1 MSRKRTRVFLLGV
14 LHFLSASLLSIL
26 KDRRRSHVTANF
38 ESLEKTF
45 RLKRRRELTKNART
59 KRKRTFVAEHWRENM
74 SSSSSRALASTSSS
88 HGLGKTT
95 SFSSK
100 SLRRISRRRRVSS
113 SFDDTSSATTKKN
126 NDSNDTKTKTRGSRR
141 ATKTAAAA
149 ASGGAATAKASK
161 SSSLKK
167 RDNEWILQAREA
179 CVSSESS
186 SESWVERMRS
196 SASKQLSES
205 KTPTN
210 RDESWR
216 FFDVSEITNAT
227 LVREDDS
234 SEADVEEDMKAFL
247 ADVPE
252 GAKVVA
258 FVNGRFSEKW
268 SSIDEDDKNGVSIS
282 RTISGDIASAI
293 GTYDED
299 EEVEGQGAI
308 FARINKSCA
317 RSDNVACITV
327 KSENVENI
335 VYIIHARRSSK
346 DRKDGELATGA
357 NARVFIDA
365 LAKSSVSVVEKY
377 ATVGGS
383 GKKHDSRYWAN
394 DVVEIHLAENAR
406 VFHSLSQDH
415 GREAVHTRATYVRQ
429 NESSMYEI
437 NEVNVGAKLHRHDLR
452 VKQLGKK
459 TDTKLNCFNL
469 AGSKQTQDLHS
480 AIILDFEEGTTDQR
494 HRCIVSSSSGKGV
507 FDGSVRVNKLAQR
520 TDAKQIT
527 RNLLLVPKATVNA
540 RPNLQIIADD
550 VKCTHGCTVSDLEEE
565 ELFYIQSR
573 GLTKE
578 IARSL
583 LVSGFGTEIIS
594 GMKGGEKFKEYV
606 RETVKSALSKDA
618 VELLVA

>member
-1 MSRKRTRVFLLGV
+1 MSSFIAPTG
-14 LHFLSASLLSIL
+14 
-26 KDRRRSHVTANF
+26 
-38 ESLEKTF
+38 
-45 RLKRRRELTKNART
+45 
-59 KRKRTFVAEHWRENM
+59 
-74 SSSSSRALASTSSS
+74 SSSSSLSVVGGKNGGLAKSSS
-88 HGLGKTT
+88 K
-95 SFSSK
+95 S
-100 SLRRISRRRRVSS
+100 SLRRIIRRRLLSSSS
-113 SFDDTSSATTKKN
+113 SFDDTSSASTEKN
-126 NDSNDTKTKTRGSRR
+126 NDNINNTKTRGSRR
-141 ATKTAAAA
+141 ATKTAAAS
-149 ASGGAATAKASK
+149 SGGAATAKSS

-167 RDNEWILQAREA
+167 RDNEWILQARDA
-179 CVSSESS
+179 CAS

-216 FFDVSEITNAT
+216 FFDVSEITNAK
-227 LVREDDS
+227 LVREDS

-327 KSENVENI
+327 KTENVENI

-429 NESSMYEI
+429 NESSVYEI

-507 FDGSVRVNKLAQR
+507 FDGNVRVNKLAQR

>member
-1 MSRKRTRVFLLGV
+1 MAAGTTSSSRGAATV
-14 LHFLSASLLSIL
+14 
-26 KDRRRSHVTANF
+26 
-38 ESLEKTF
+38 
-45 RLKRRRELTKNART
+45 
-59 KRKRTFVAEHWRENM
+59 VA
-74 SSSSSRALASTSSS
+74 SSSSSSPMIETLVE
-88 HGLGKTT
+88 K
-95 SFSSK
+95 
-100 SLRRISRRRRVSS
+100 
-113 SFDDTSSATTKKN
+113 
-126 NDSNDTKTKTRGSRR
+126 
-141 ATKTAAAA
+141 
-149 ASGGAATAKASK
+149 
-161 SSSLKK
+161 KK
-167 RDNEWILQAREA
+167 RDNEWILEAREA
-179 CVSSESS
+179 CDDSS
-186 SESWVERMRS
+186 SSNNTNNENETTIERMRS
-196 SASKQLSES
+196 TALKALSQS
-205 KTPTN
+205 HTPTN
-210 RDESWR
+210 RDETWR
-216 FFDVSEITNAT
+216 FFDISDLTGAK
-227 LVREDDS
+227 LVKAEESNDD
-234 SEADVEEDMKAFL
+234 EAEEEEMKAL
-247 ADVPE
+247 SADAPE
-252 GAKVVA
+252 GAKVIA

-268 SSIDEDDKNGVSIS
+268 SSVGVGGDDGVSIS
-282 RTISGDIASAI
+282 RTIGGDVASAI

-299 EEVEGQGAI
+299 EEVDGQGAI

-317 RSDNVACITV
+317 RSDNVVCVTV
-327 KSENVENI
+327 KTDDVQNI
-335 VYIIHARRSSK
+335 LYIIHARKSSK
-346 DRKDGELATGA
+346 DRKDGELTTGA

-365 LAKSSVSVVEKY
+365 LAKSSVNVIEKY

-383 GKKHDSRYWAN
+383 GKKHASRYWAN
-394 DVVEIHLAENAR
+394 DVVEMRLAENAR

-429 NESSMYEI
+429 NESSAYEI

-469 AGSKQTQDLHS
+469 AGAKQTQDLHS
-480 AIILDFEEGTTDQR
+480 SIILDFEEGTTDQR

-507 FDGSVRVNKLAQR
+507 FDGNVRVNKFAQR

-527 RNLLLVPKATVNA
+527 RNLLLVPKATVNT
-540 RPNLQIIADD
+540 RPNLQIVADD

>member
-1 MSRKRTRVFLLGV
+1 
-14 LHFLSASLLSIL
+14 
-26 KDRRRSHVTANF
+26 
-38 ESLEKTF
+38 
-45 RLKRRRELTKNART
+45 
-59 KRKRTFVAEHWRENM
+59 M
-74 SSSSSRALASTSSS
+74 SSSFTIASTSSS
-88 HGLGKTT
+88 SQNGLGKTS

-100 SLRRISRRRRVSS
+100 SVRRISRRRLLSSS
-113 SFDDTSSATTKKN
+113 SFDTSSATTEKN
-126 NDSNDTKTKTRGSRR
+126 NSNNTKTKTRGSRR

-167 RDNEWILQAREA
+167 RDNEWILQARDA

-216 FFDVSEITNAT
+216 FFDVSEITSAT
-227 LVREDDS
+227 LVREDD

-282 RTISGDIASAI
+282 RTISGDIATAI

-507 FDGSVRVNKLAQR
+507 FDGNVRVNKLAQR

>member
-1 MSRKRTRVFLLGV
+1 
-14 LHFLSASLLSIL
+14 
-26 KDRRRSHVTANF
+26 
-38 ESLEKTF
+38 
-45 RLKRRRELTKNART
+45 
-59 KRKRTFVAEHWRENM
+59 M
-74 SSSSSRALASTSSS
+74 SSSFTIASTSSS
-88 HGLGKTT
+88 HGLGET

-100 SLRRISRRRRVSS
+100 SLRRISRRRLLSS

-126 NDSNDTKTKTRGSRR
+126 NNINNTKTKTRGSRR
-141 ATKTAAAA
+141 ATKTAAA

-167 RDNEWILQAREA
+167 RDNEWILQARDA
-179 CVSSESS
+179 CVSDSS

-216 FFDVSEITNAT
+216 FFDVSEITSAK
-227 LVREDDS
+227 LVREDD

-258 FVNGRFSEKW
+258 FVNGRLSEKW
-268 SSIDEDDKNGVSIS
+268 SSIDEDDDKNGVSIS

-327 KSENVENI
+327 KTENVENI

-429 NESSMYEI
+429 NESSVYEI

-507 FDGSVRVNKLAQR
+507 FDGNVRVNKLAQR

>member
-1 MSRKRTRVFLLGV
+1 
-14 LHFLSASLLSIL
+14 
-26 KDRRRSHVTANF
+26 
-38 ESLEKTF
+38 
-45 RLKRRRELTKNART
+45 
-59 KRKRTFVAEHWRENM
+59 M
-74 SSSSSRALASTSSS
+74 SSSFTIASTSSS
-88 HGLGKTT
+88 HGLGKT

-100 SLRRISRRRRVSS
+100 SLRRISRRRLLSS

-126 NDSNDTKTKTRGSRR
+126 NNINNTKTKTRGSRR
-141 ATKTAAAA
+141 ATKTAAA

-167 RDNEWILQAREA
+167 RDNEWILQARDA
-179 CVSSESS
+179 CVSESS

-216 FFDVSEITNAT
+216 FFDVSEITSAK
-227 LVREDDS
+227 LVREDD

-258 FVNGRFSEKW
+258 FVNGRLSEKW
-268 SSIDEDDKNGVSIS
+268 SSIDEDDDKNGVSIS

-327 KSENVENI
+327 KTENVENI

-429 NESSMYEI
+429 NESSVYEI

-507 FDGSVRVNKLAQR
+507 FDGNVRVNKLAQR

>member
-1 MSRKRTRVFLLGV
+1 MIETLV
-14 LHFLSASLLSIL
+14 
-26 KDRRRSHVTANF
+26 
-38 ESLEKTF
+38 EK
-45 RLKRRRELTKNART
+45 
-59 KRKRTFVAEHWRENM
+59 
-74 SSSSSRALASTSSS
+74 
-88 HGLGKTT
+88 
-95 SFSSK
+95 
-100 SLRRISRRRRVSS
+100 
-113 SFDDTSSATTKKN
+113 
-126 NDSNDTKTKTRGSRR
+126 
-141 ATKTAAAA
+141 
-149 ASGGAATAKASK
+149 
-161 SSSLKK
+161 KK
-167 RDNEWILQAREA
+167 RDNEWILEAREA
-179 CVSSESS
+179 CDDSS
-186 SESWVERMRS
+186 SSNNTNNENETTIERMRS
-196 SASKQLSES
+196 TAMKALSQS
-205 KTPTN
+205 HTPTN

-216 FFDVSEITNAT
+216 FFDVSDLTGAK
-227 LVREDDS
+227 LVKAEESNGDDD
-234 SEADVEEDMKAFL
+234 EAEEEEMKAL
-247 ADVPE
+247 AADAPE
-252 GAKVVA
+252 GAKVIA

-268 SSIDEDDKNGVSIS
+268 SSVGVGGDDGVSIS
-282 RTISGDIASAI
+282 RTIGGDVASAI

-299 EEVEGQGAI
+299 EEVDGQGAI

-317 RSDNVACITV
+317 RSDNVVCVTV
-327 KSENVENI
+327 KTDDVENI
-335 VYIIHARRSSK
+335 VYIIHARKSSK
-346 DRKDGELATGA
+346 DRKDGELMTGA

-365 LAKSSVSVVEKY
+365 LAKSSVNVIEKY

-383 GKKHDSRYWAN
+383 GKKHASRYWAN
-394 DVVEIHLAENAR
+394 DVVEMRLAENAR

-429 NESSMYEI
+429 NESSAYEI
-437 NEVNVGAKLHRHDLR
+437 NEVNVGARLHRHDLR

-469 AGSKQTQDLHS
+469 AGAKQTQDLHS
-480 AIILDFEEGTTDQR
+480 SIILDFEEGTTDQR

-507 FDGSVRVNKLAQR
+507 FDGNVRVNKFAQR

-527 RNLLLVPKATVNA
+527 RNLLLVPKATVNT
-540 RPNLQIIADD
+540 RPNLQIVADD

>member
-1 MSRKRTRVFLLGV
+1 
-14 LHFLSASLLSIL
+14 
-26 KDRRRSHVTANF
+26 
-38 ESLEKTF
+38 
-45 RLKRRRELTKNART
+45 
-59 KRKRTFVAEHWRENM
+59 M
-74 SSSSSRALASTSSS
+74 SSSFTIASTSSS
-88 HGLGKTT
+88 HGLGKT

-100 SLRRISRRRRVSS
+100 SLRRISRRRLLSS

-126 NDSNDTKTKTRGSRR
+126 NNNINTKKKGSRR

-149 ASGGAATAKASK
+149 ASGGAATAKSSK

-167 RDNEWILQAREA
+167 RDNEWILQARDA
-179 CVSSESS
+179 CVSESS

-216 FFDVSEITNAT
+216 FFDVSEITSAK
-227 LVREDDS
+227 LVREDD

-258 FVNGRFSEKW
+258 FVNGRLSEKW
-268 SSIDEDDKNGVSIS
+268 SSIDEDDDKNGVSIS

-327 KSENVENI
+327 KTENVENI

-429 NESSMYEI
+429 NESSVYEI

-507 FDGSVRVNKLAQR
+507 FDGNVRVNKLAQR

>member
-1 MSRKRTRVFLLGV
+1 MSSCIAPTG
-14 LHFLSASLLSIL
+14 
-26 KDRRRSHVTANF
+26 
-38 ESLEKTF
+38 
-45 RLKRRRELTKNART
+45 
-59 KRKRTFVAEHWRENM
+59 
-74 SSSSSRALASTSSS
+74 SSSSSLSVVGGKNGGLAKSSS
-88 HGLGKTT
+88 K
-95 SFSSK
+95 S
-100 SLRRISRRRRVSS
+100 SLRRIIRRRLLSSSS
-113 SFDDTSSATTKKN
+113 SFDDTSSASTEKN
-126 NDSNDTKTKTRGSRR
+126 NDNINDTKTRGSRR
-141 ATKTAAAA
+141 ATKTAAAS
-149 ASGGAATAKASK
+149 SGGAATAKSS

-167 RDNEWILQAREA
+167 RDNEWILQARDA
-179 CVSSESS
+179 CASSESS

-216 FFDVSEITNAT
+216 FFDVSEITNAK
-227 LVREDDS
+227 LVREDS

-327 KSENVENI
+327 KTENVENI

-429 NESSMYEI
+429 NESSVYEI

-507 FDGSVRVNKLAQR
+507 FDGNVRVNKLAQR